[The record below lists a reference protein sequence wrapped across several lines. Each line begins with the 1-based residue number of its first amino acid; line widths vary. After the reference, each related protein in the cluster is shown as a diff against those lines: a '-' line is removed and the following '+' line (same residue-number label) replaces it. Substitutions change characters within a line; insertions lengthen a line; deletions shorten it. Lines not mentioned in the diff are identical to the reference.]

1 MSPTH
6 GMVIHVFEHVIEGIN
21 PMDLGTYSVTMDNG
35 AILPDFSVEVM
46 QFLIFRYFC
55 FMFAM

>member
-46 QFLIFRYFC
+46 QF
-55 FMFAM
+55 

>member
-1 MSPTH
+1 MDQRTVKLLLLNVSPTH

-46 QFLIFRYFC
+46 QF
-55 FMFAM
+55 